1 MIFKAFSKTFPT
13 KTKPCKFPERK
24 EKKRGGGGSREKQ
37 KERVEKKA
45 KGASQ
50 DCCVT
55 FKLQKYLKILLSILY
70 KTRTHVLIMHIVIH
84 KQAHNNMLWSISDL
98 FQRENLMECLVIW

>member
-24 EKKRGGGGSREKQ
+24 EKKTGRWGQEKQ
-37 KERVEKKA
+37 KGRVEKKA
-45 KGASQ
+45 KGTSQ

-55 FKLQKYLKILLSILY
+55 FKLQNYLKILLLILC
-70 KTRTHVLIMHIVIH
+70 KTCIDHCIVIL
-84 KQAHNNMLWSISDL
+84 KQAHNNMLSSISDL